1 MSVST
6 DTRPEDGR
14 GMSGAKAYKFVDGK
28 ERRLH
33 IWAKMK
39 KEVIIKETG
48 IETVGA
54 YPDSDSE

>member
-1 MSVST
+1 
-6 DTRPEDGR
+6 
-14 GMSGAKAYKFVDGK
+14 MSGAKAYKFVDGK
-28 ERRLH
+28 DRRLH